1 MTAPNK
7 PDPDGTVNIG
17 GFRALQTATEAD
29 AKTAMKSGVLG
40 AFGGAQTVHHDE
52 VRAPLDMAQGAADAA
67 VTTAQAAANS
77 AANAVEKADIAYDA
91 ASFWSIEFI
100 VASAEVLLGVNE
112 LLLGPI
118 LNVPDGR
125 TALLTDIH
133 VGLLNQPNG
142 FTVETRKWNAAG
154 TSYTT
159 IHTGVL
165 GANVTRRDFG
175 TLSVSILDKER
186 FWPYVTSITGTV
198 PPTVLQICVAGVFI

>member
-1 MTAPNK
+1 MTAPNQ
-7 PDPDGTVNIG
+7 PDPNGSINVG
-17 GFRALQTATEAD
+17 GFRALQTATTDD
-29 AKTAMKSGVLG
+29 AKTAMKSGALG
-40 AFGGAQTVHHDE
+40 AFGGAQDKVGTE
-52 VRAPLDMAQGAADAA
+52 IRAPIQTAQGAADAA
-67 VTTAQAAANS
+67 VTTSQAAAND
-77 AANAVEKADIAYDA
+77 AANASEKADIAYDT

-175 TLSVSILDKER
+175 TLSVSVLDKER
-186 FWPYVTSITGTV
+186 FWPYVTSITGTT